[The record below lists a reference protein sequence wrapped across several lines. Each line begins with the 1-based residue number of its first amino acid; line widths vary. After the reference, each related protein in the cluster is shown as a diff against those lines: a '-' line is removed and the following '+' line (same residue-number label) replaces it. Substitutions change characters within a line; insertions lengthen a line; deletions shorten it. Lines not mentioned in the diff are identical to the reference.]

1 MEFDGTTASEVQVQI
16 IDAFNDAGDAFNQ
29 FTYLLQ
35 LASEFPELPAERK
48 VEQALVKG
56 CQSQVW
62 LYTSVVDDGAGV
74 PAMHIEGDSDTL
86 MVRGVIRIYVLM
98 FEGRPPKKCWTRQST
113 SSARPSSR
121 ASSTTNAKPGQAP
134 FTDASRRRRATM
146 WGRSERR

>member
-16 IDAFNDAGDAFNQ
+16 IDTFNDAGDAFNQ

-98 FEGRPPKKCWTRQST
+98 FEGRRPEEVLDTPIDFIGKTELASIFDDKRKAGA
-113 SSARPSSR
+113 SAIY
-121 ASSTTNAKPGQAP
+121 
-134 FTDASRRRRATM
+134 
-146 WGRSERR
+146 GRIAQTARDYVGKE